1 MSAGFAAIAAMLKQR
16 SGLVVGPDK
25 LYLLETR
32 LATLMRRDGIPDLG
46 ALADRLRPGNA
57 LEREV
62 VEAMTTNES
71 LFFRDSK
78 PFDALRLRIL
88 PRLHAA
94 RPAGAKLR
102 VWSAAASTGQEAYS
116 IAMIAAEMGAAL
128 DGRRIEIVGTDIA
141 REPLQRARDGIF
153 TQFEI
158 QRGLPMQMLVKYFT
172 KLDGQW
178 QIKPALRAAVEFRE
192 WNLLADLRA
201 LGQFDV
207 VFCRNVLIYFDAP
220 TKTQVLDALARQMAA
235 DGVLFL
241 GGAESVLGLSRG
253 FQATPGEPSA
263 YTPTAAL
270 ARVA

>member
-1 MSAGFAAIAAMLKQR
+1 MSAGFAAISAMLRAR
-16 SGLVVGPDK
+16 SGLVIGPDK

-32 LATLMRRDGIPDLG
+32 LAALMRRDGFCDLT
-46 ALADRLRPGNA
+46 ALADKLRPGNA

-71 LFFRDSK
+71 LFFRDTK

-94 RPAGAKLR
+94 RPPGAKLR
-102 VWSAAASTGQEAYS
+102 IWSAAASTGQEAYS
-116 IAMIAAEMGAAL
+116 IAMVAAEMGAAL
-128 DGRRIEIVGTDIA
+128 GGRRIEIVGTDIA

-153 TQFEI
+153 SQFEI

-207 VFCRNVLIYFDAP
+207 VFCRNVLIYFDPP
-220 TKTQVLDALARQMAA
+220 TKTRVLDALARQVAA

-241 GGAESVLGLSRG
+241 GGAESLLGLSRA
-253 FQATPGEPSA
+253 FQATPGEPSGYA
-263 YTPTAAL
+263 PTAAL